1 MHCLIDNVIKSYL
14 KQGRK
19 IDAIKR
25 YIWQKYHISI
35 DAKSIK
41 ERIKLLGMNYKMQ

>member
-1 MHCLIDNVIKSYL
+1 MHCLIDNIIETYL

-19 IDAIKR
+19 IDAIKK
-25 YIWQKYHISI
+25 YIWHKYHINI

-41 ERIKLLGMNYKMQ
+41 ERIKLLGMNYELR